1 MLPGC
6 WTLPIDCSRSHPLHG
21 SSLPFPRWRRRR
33 NSSSR
38 LAPPG
43 SLAVA
48 ARALPGAAPAIPAAP
63 TPPAAGRSE
72 DPTTPD
78 PATTQR
84 RRSPVPATS
93 PRRRIP
99 APATTPMLNLALR
112 STWPMLTRAQVPV
125 GLPKAPCIPVCR
137 RVLACVLGHGT
148 SAAEGASP
156 EHMPWGVDQKE
167 PMETLKHR
175 VSMVNNPC
183 DMRVQVRSR
192 RWIPLAWTVCW
203 QGRETSRAAGAGAAA
218 PSIDRR

>member
-1 MLPGC
+1 MDEIIPEYTCYLAAGPSPSIAPVPILFTGLPCRSLDGAAAEILAAGC
-6 WTLPIDCSRSHPLHG
+6 
-21 SSLPFPRWRRRR
+21 RRQAPWL
-33 NSSSR
+33 S
-38 LAPPG
+38 PPG
-43 SLAVA
+43 RFL
-48 ARALPGAAPAIPAAP
+48 ALPPAIPAAP

-78 PATTQR
+78 PVTTQR
-84 RRSPVPATS
+84 RRSPVPAT
-93 PRRRIP
+93 
-99 APATTPMLNLALR
+99 TPMLNLAQR

-156 EHMPWGVDQKE
+156 EHMHWGVDQKE

>member
-38 LAPPG
+38 LPPPG

-48 ARALPGAAPAIPAAP
+48 ARPLPGAAPSHPGRAHPACCWAQRGP
-63 TPPAAGRSE
+63 HDAGPR
-72 DPTTPD
+72 DD
-78 PATTQR
+78 PAPPEPCAR
-84 RRSPVPATS
+84 DV

-125 GLPKAPCIPVCR
+125 SLPKAPCIPVCR
-137 RVLACVLGHGT
+137 RSAPAHPGLQACPCLR
-148 SAAEGASP
+148 AW
-156 EHMPWGVDQKE
+156 PWYK
-167 PMETLKHR
+167 
-175 VSMVNNPC
+175 
-183 DMRVQVRSR
+183 RSR
-192 RWIPLAWTVCW
+192 RCK
-203 QGRETSRAAGAGAAA
+203 SRTYALGGGPKGTDGNTEA
-218 PSIDRR
+218 